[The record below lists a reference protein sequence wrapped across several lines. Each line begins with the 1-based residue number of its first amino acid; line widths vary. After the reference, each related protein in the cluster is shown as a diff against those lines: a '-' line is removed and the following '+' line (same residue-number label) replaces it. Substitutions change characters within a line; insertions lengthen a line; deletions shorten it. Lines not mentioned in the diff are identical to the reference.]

1 MYDDL
6 KVLYLITNSLNS
18 KERMKLESKKRMWAG
33 WNSYAGCEL
42 E

>member
-6 KVLYLITNSLNS
+6 KVLYLITNSLNT
-18 KERMKLESKKRMWAG
+18 KERMKLENTERMWAG
-33 WNSYAGCEL
+33 WNSYARCEL